1 MDNLNIYLL
10 GKLDSNVFE
19 NSREFLQFSVKSII
33 YDYKDIVKD
42 EKFNCFV
49 ESIYK
54 YGLIEGEGESKEDR
68 FYDFLK
74 DRLVIFNPIINSNN
88 PS

>member
-33 YDYKDIVKD
+33 DDYKDIVK
-42 EKFNCFV
+42 
-49 ESIYK
+49 
-54 YGLIEGEGESKEDR
+54 
-68 FYDFLK
+68 
-74 DRLVIFNPIINSNN
+74 
-88 PS
+88 